1 MDAKI
6 CEPLS
11 IRGQTVT
18 RRDAFTAEEW
28 AEIALAPMLASLA
41 VTAAD
46 PSGLVGTLRES
57 SAVAWSMRAAKT
69 DEDTLASAIVTT
81 YETPEGQEAA
91 RDALADIM
99 RARTSHETMSEA
111 IARLGRIARLV
122 DERTPGEA
130 TAFKAWISVT
140 ALAVA
145 EATREGGILGFGG
158 GERVSEAERR
168 TLASIDSALGLPAA

>member
-1 MDAKI
+1 MA
-6 CEPLS
+6 
-11 IRGQTVT
+11 

-57 SAVAWSMRAAKT
+57 SAVAWSMRAAQT
-69 DEDTLASAIVTT
+69 PEDTLASSVVAT
-81 YETPEGQEAA
+81 YESPEGQTAA
-91 RDALADIM
+91 RDALAEI
-99 RARTSHETMSEA
+99 ARGRTTEETTAEA
-111 IARLGRIARLV
+111 IARLERIARLV
-122 DERTPGEA
+122 DEKTPRDA

-140 ALAVA
+140 AVSVA
-145 EATREGGILGFGG
+145 EAARERGFLGFGRQ
-158 GERVSEAERR
+158 RVSDAERR